1 MAAIGRFRIRFRTPS
16 QSCRDASSL
25 LQQEIALPQYNPDV
39 SDDQSAMAQGATNEA
54 KPVTLELTSLA
65 PRYDQASHAVYV
77 DALVHAIDY
86 EPTMRNIALTGAYGT
101 GKSSVLAQVAN
112 LYPKRVLALSLSTV
126 GLDEALLGSDESN
139 PAEQTKTNQI
149 QKEIVKQILYRDS
162 PSRTRGSR
170 FRRIAR
176 FRPRSEVGV
185 ALGGALLILVL
196 LYLTRLSKPF
206 VAVAGTDVALELLA
220 YVGLF
225 VMLGVIVFV
234 LRWITHNRVF
244 LEKLTA
250 GPATVSLTSQSSSY
264 FDQYMDEI
272 VYYFELSGRDI
283 VLFEDIDRFDDVSV
297 FETLRALNTLL
308 NGSDQIRH
316 RIANPK
322 PAKGDSAPDLKFIYA
337 LRDSVFEKIG
347 VGSGAAE
354 VSQPDAA
361 EDEIERAN
369 RTKFFDLVV
378 PMVPFITH
386 RNARDLMSR
395 HLQGTDVSADLIDI
409 AARHVADMRLI
420 INMRNEYDVYA
431 NRLLD
436 TPNRMPGLDPDRLFA
451 LILYKSVHMADFEA
465 IRLGKSRLDALHNAW
480 RLLVTNALDG
490 ALARDGEASE
500 RISAGDVRVEQ
511 AQRFGN
517 RLEAIAQAFVPDTYA
532 ASYYVL
538 VGQQQRRGDEIR
550 SREFWKEIS
559 TSKPRMAFGSP
570 QSGQSFA
577 ITFAQLQVLMDDALD
592 PGEWKD
598 AAVKADKRT
607 QRTAREDVDFLRH
620 HSWADIYRRPDLKAS
635 VGGTK
640 EESFAQ
646 AAARILGSRLALDL
660 VASGYM
666 NDYFALYVS
675 IYYGGHLRLDALNFV
690 VHALDEGRADIDYPL
705 APQDVEA
712 ILRDK
717 GDSILLDRSAYNISI
732 LDHLLATDRNKAGNL
747 ILQVS
752 HWERDDKKFA
762 ERYVAAGA
770 HAVPF
775 VRILAP
781 LLREIFVFIEES
793 PVSPDQQV
801 DLMDAAFSYEND
813 TVDYVRSIDLGD
825 YVLDN
830 YINFPS
836 ITRKGALGKA
846 SLYKPHAMKAIA
858 RLGLQLPDVR
868 PLDDFALGRAAEY
881 GVYTLTEQ
889 NLQTLIE
896 NESISLDVIRA
907 SNRRVYDKVLSH
919 LESFVSIVA
928 ASHGRQVTVSA
939 QSDFPSMLNEV
950 DSQLGSD
957 GEELLVE
964 IVRLADAKC
973 RANLLAVVPKR
984 AWPALARER
993 RTVPSASNVLSYF
1006 DAFGAVD
1013 ESLGILLEGHQS
1025 ISEVEQIPDKDR
1037 VRLATAILNARINI
1051 PSAKR
1056 RIALAQSL
1064 VSGPVIVPASISAEA
1079 GDLAGLLIEVGLV
1092 ADSQVVFE
1100 SSMIPDWPSREFA
1113 IQKSSEIESF
1123 LAPAILPAP
1132 EVGRFFASRLVPG
1145 VLKKLVLE
1153 NLSTFVAGAGRDVHQ
1168 AVAKYASD
1176 SRTNLTAAQID
1187 LLRSGGAFRDTIVE
1201 LIATATALSID
1212 DLRSILRSVGGS
1224 YAIVSERGTKMPA
1237 FPDDSV
1243 HRQILSRL
1251 KEAKI
1256 VSNFKPINGQL
1267 RVSLMR
1273 R

>member
-1 MAAIGRFRIRFRTPS
+1 M
-16 QSCRDASSL
+16 
-25 LQQEIALPQYNPDV
+25 
-39 SDDQSAMAQGATNEA
+39 SDDQSTADQGATNEA
-54 KPVTLELTSLA
+54 NPVTLELTSLA
-65 PRYDQASHAVYV
+65 PRYDQAAHGVYV
-77 DALVHAIDY
+77 NALVHAIDY

-112 LYPKRVLALSLSTV
+112 LYPQRVLTLSLSTV
-126 GLDEALLGSDESN
+126 GLDEALPVGGESN
-139 PAEQTKTNQI
+139 PAEKTKTNQI
-149 QKEIVKQILYRDS
+149 QKEIVKQILYRDT

-185 ALGGALLILVL
+185 ALGGALLILAL
-196 LYLTRLSKPF
+196 LYLTGLSKPL
-206 VAVAGTDVALELLA
+206 VAVAGTDGAPELLA
-220 YVGLF
+220 YLVLF
-225 VMLGVIVFV
+225 VVLGAIVFA

-244 LEKLTA
+244 LEKFTA

-297 FETLRALNTLL
+297 FETLRALNSLL

-316 RIANPK
+316 RIAHPK
-322 PAKGDSAPDLKFIYA
+322 PARGDCAPDLKFIYA

-347 VGSGAAE
+347 VGSEAAE
-354 VSQPDAA
+354 VGQHDAA
-361 EDEIERAN
+361 DVEIERAN

-378 PMVPFITH
+378 PVVPFITH

-395 HLQGTDVSADLIDI
+395 HLRGTGVSADLIDI

-465 IRLGKSRLDALHNAW
+465 IRFGKSRLDDLHNAW
-480 RLLVTNALDG
+480 RLLVSTALDAAIVRG
-490 ALARDGEASE
+490 HAASE
-500 RISAGDVRVEQ
+500 RMSAGDVRVEQ
-511 AQRFGN
+511 AQRLGE
-517 RLEAIAQAFVPDTYA
+517 RLEEIAQAFMPNPYA
-532 ASYYVL
+532 ANYFVL
-538 VGQQQRRGDEIR
+538 IGQQQHRGDGIR
-550 SREFWKEIS
+550 SQEFWKDIS
-559 TSKPRMAFGSP
+559 TSKPQMAFGSP
-570 QSGQSFA
+570 QTGQKIA
-577 ITFAQLQVLMDDALD
+577 ITFAQLQVLMNHTLD
-592 PGEWKD
+592 PIEWND
-598 AAVKADKRT
+598 AAVRADSRA
-607 QRTAREDVDFLRH
+607 QRTSREDADFLRH

-635 VGGTK
+635 IGGTK

-705 APQDVEA
+705 TSQDVEA

-717 GDSILLDRSAYNISI
+717 GDSILIDRSAYNISI

-752 HWERDDKKFA
+752 LWERDDKKFA

-770 HAVPF
+770 HSVQF

-781 LLREIFVFIEES
+781 LLREIFVFIEDA
-793 PVSPDQQV
+793 PVSPDQRV

-813 TVDYVRSIDLGD
+813 TGDYVRSIDLGG

-830 YINFPS
+830 YTNFPS
-836 ITRKGALGKA
+836 IAHKGAPGKA
-846 SLYKPHAMKAIA
+846 SLYKPHTMKGIA
-858 RLGLQLPDVR
+858 NLGLELPDVR
-868 PLDDFALGRAAEY
+868 PLNAFARSQAAEY
-881 GVYTLTEQ
+881 GTYTLTEQ
-889 NLQTLIE
+889 NLQTLVE
-896 NESISLDVIRA
+896 NESVSLDVIRA
-907 SNRRVYDKVLSH
+907 SNRHVYDDVLSR
-919 LESFVSIVA
+919 LESYVSAVA
-928 ASHGRQVTVSA
+928 GSGGRQVTVSA
-939 QSDFPSMLNEV
+939 KSDFPSILNEV
-950 DSQLGSD
+950 DSQLGAA
-957 GEELLVE
+957 GAELLAE

-973 RANLLAVVPKR
+973 HADLLTVVPQR
-984 AWPALARER
+984 AWPMLARER
-993 RTVPSASNVLSYF
+993 HTVASASNLLSYV

-1025 ISEVEQIPDKDR
+1025 ISDVERIPEASR
-1037 VRLATAILNARINI
+1037 VRLATAILNARNNI
-1051 PSAKR
+1051 PSAKVR
-1056 RIALAQSL
+1056 VALVQSL
-1064 VSGPVIVPASISAEA
+1064 VSGPVIAPASISAEA
-1079 GDLAGLLIEVGLV
+1079 GKLAGLLIEAGLI
-1092 ADSQVVFE
+1092 ADSAVVFE
-1100 SSMIPDWPSREFA
+1100 SSLIPDWPTREFA
-1113 IQKSSEIESF
+1113 IQKSKGIESF
-1123 LAPAILPAP
+1123 LTPAVLPAP
-1132 EVGRFFASRLVPG
+1132 EVGRFLASRLVLS
-1145 VLKKLVLE
+1145 VLKELVLKD
-1153 NLSTFVAGAGRDVHQ
+1153 LGTFVVGGGRDVHQ
-1168 AVAKYASD
+1168 AAAKYASG
-1176 SRTNLTAAQID
+1176 SPTNLTAAQIN
-1187 LLRSGGAFRDTIVE
+1187 LLRGGGASRDTIVE
-1201 LIATATALSID
+1201 LIATTKALSIE

-1224 YAIVSERGTKMPA
+1224 YAVVSDRGTKRPA
-1237 FPDDSV
+1237 FPDDSA

-1256 VSNFKPINGQL
+1256 VSNFKPSNGQL
-1267 RVSLMR
+1267 RVSLTQP
-1273 R
+1273 